1 MGLREATA
9 ELHSKAEK
17 MEFNQR
23 MFRGE
28 LSKDEYLEYLRQQ
41 SVIFTIIELKGTLPH
56 PALAREKYIFDDIK
70 ELEKEVNSKTLHLE
84 ATKEYGVY
92 LQSLDKVKL
101 NAHIY
106 LNYLALAYGG
116 QMMKK
121 VTPGSGKMY
130 DFENMQECVGS
141 IRAIQN
147 DEMMDEVNKGFNYI
161 INILD
166 ELQTKV
172 G

>member
-17 MEFNQR
+17 MTFNQR
-23 MFRGE
+23 MFKGE
-28 LSKDEYLEYLRQQ
+28 LSKNEYLEYLRQQ

-56 PALAREKYIFDDIK
+56 PNLAREKNIFDDIT
-70 ELEKEVNSKTLHLE
+70 ELEKEINSKTTHLD
-84 ATKEYGVY
+84 ATKEYGIY
-92 LQSLDKVKL
+92 LQSLDSEKL

-116 QMMKK
+116 QMMKSK
-121 VTPGSGKMY
+121 VPGSGKMY

-147 DEMMDEVNKGFNYI
+147 DEMSDEVNKGFQYI

-166 ELQTKV
+166 ELQTNI